1 MHAHHT
7 SIALMLSISQLGPND
22 KKKKDQIK
30 IIRLLKNTRQ
40 KASHLIPENDPDPR

>member
-7 SIALMLSISQLGPND
+7 SIALVLSISQLGPND
-22 KKKKDQIK
+22 KKKDQIK